1 MNWKVISLILSLF
14 VLNSCVVFYKTQD
27 IRSAINTNVSQAN
40 QNYSKVKGDYEDR
53 SEIFENLKKSILDL
67 QASSFKTISEKKI
80 ALDESYQNITTKKDE
95 MVKCQQEFE
104 QVVEGKSQ
112 IKSNEAEWD
121 KLKEIKRVMKASTS
135 QLNGLGESYTAK
147 SNSLGDAISSSHYR
161 VLEKSQFSEQIKE
174 NISALNNSLLDINGQ
189 FIVFNEKVQNA
200 YKNGQI
206 NDSTYQSKMEIS
218 SKISV
223 ELNKIKSACKRLVA
237 LESTFQMQ
245 HKKQEEIWV
254 GENTK
259 SNALMKRLDS
269 EINEIKISK
278 IEYQTLSNSLKPKAD

>member
-1 MNWKVISLILSLF
+1 MNRKVISLILSLF

-80 ALDESYQNITTKKDE
+80 ALDEAYQNITTKKDE

-104 QVVEGKSQ
+104 QVVKGKSQ

-135 QLNGLGESYTAK
+135 QLNGLGEVYTAK
-147 SNSLGDAISSSHYR
+147 SNSLGDAISNSHYKI
-161 VLEKSQFSEQIKE
+161 LNKSTFIKQVNE
-174 NISALNNSLLDINGQ
+174 NISLVNKSLIDINQQ
-189 FIVFNEKVQNA
+189 FIVYNENVQLA
-200 YKNGQI
+200 YGRGQI
-206 NDSTYQSKMEIS
+206 NDSIYESKMEITA
-218 SKISV
+218 KIRV
-223 ELNKIKSACKRLVA
+223 ELNKIESSCKKLAAVESAFRA
-237 LESTFQMQ
+237 RN
-245 HKKQEEIWV
+245 KKKDEIWI
-254 GENTK
+254 GANTK
-259 SNALMKRLDS
+259 SNQLMKRFDS
-269 EINEIKISK
+269 EINVIKTSK
-278 IEYQTLSNSLKPKAD
+278 IKCQTLSNSLKPKAE